1 MKEGP
6 DIARLGSLLGDPA
19 RANML
24 NALMDGRALTVS
36 ELAASAGVGLPTA
49 SAHLSQLES
58 GGLLTRL
65 KQGRH
70 RYYAIANSEIGALL
84 EQFMSFADA
93 LGHKRLQ
100 TGPKDGKLRKAR
112 VCYNHLAGEMGVAL
126 FEGLLARRHLAF
138 DSGSPVL
145 TATGCSSIA
154 EFGIELAE
162 LEKKARPLCRSCLDW
177 SERRTHLAGSVG
189 QALLER
195 MLELGWARRE
205 KDSRV
210 VQFSPSGEMKFNKLF
225 AGAFQS

>member
-24 NALMDGRALTVS
+24 NVLMDGRALTVS
-36 ELAASAGVGLPTA
+36 ELSAAAGIGLPTA

-58 GGLLTRL
+58 GGLLTHH

-70 RYYAIANSEIGALL
+70 RYYAIASSEIGALL
-84 EQFMSFADA
+84 EQFMSFADM

-100 TGPKDGKLRKAR
+100 TGPKDIKLRKAR

-126 FEGLLARRHLAF
+126 FEGLLAREYLSFHE
-138 DSGSPVL
+138 GSPNL
-145 TATGCSSIA
+145 TPAGRTAVASLGIDIA
-154 EFGIELAE
+154 D
-162 LEKKARPLCRSCLDW
+162 LEKKTRPLCRSCLDW

-189 QALLER
+189 QALLDR
-195 MLELGWARRE
+195 MFELGWARRQR
-205 KDSRV
+205 DSRAIE
-210 VQFSPSGEMKFNKLF
+210 FSPSGKTKFNKFF
-225 AGAFQS
+225 ATNH